1 VVDDLR
7 SPIVRGLR
15 IDRCEGPADIAPTN
29 EICRTGDPDGEAVP
43 REPCAVSEV
52 FAAKF
57 QYERVGKWL
66 RKYRILKASS
76 SDRQT
81 IVLKG
86 LSD

>member
-7 SPIVRGLR
+7 GPIVRRLR
-15 IDRCEGPADIAPTN
+15 IDRCESPAYIAPTN
-29 EICRTGDPDGEAVP
+29 EICRTGDSDGEAVP
-43 REPCAVSEV
+43 REPRAVGEV

-66 RKYRILKASS
+66 RKYRILEASS